1 MLCRYCNKQIEMKE
15 LNGRI
20 TFYHKGN
27 NFEFCTVHPRNPE
40 RHATPTDK
48 DMQRIREYLD
58 RIEKYLE

>member
-1 MLCRYCNKQIEMKE
+1 MKE